1 MRAIIYSP
9 YLLRRSPGFIYC
21 CAAVGRN
28 MFVIVIT
35 GSPHVS
41 PEKSCRRAGLRRRSL
56 DLAWLLVG
64 LLALPWTSPPV

>member
-1 MRAIIYSP
+1 
-9 YLLRRSPGFIYC
+9 
-21 CAAVGRN
+21 

-56 DLAWLLVG
+56 DLARLLVG